1 MSKYLVTLQ
10 GDEPELGSW
19 LSRAFKF
26 KKPFIRPNFKPIK
39 PNFRP
44 IKPNLSGVKGI
55 LNNVSFNKLKKL
67 NLGQAAKGLSVI
79 GQTGNILK
87 NTLKLKN
94 PLTTF
99 YDKRLNKIKNES
111 IKIGAVTGNWDL
123 ASAYLNI
130 KNKQISGQRKRYLQN
145 LDRIGVGTAAAI
157 ATAGAAGLLGGG
169 AGAVGGSAM
178 GTSAGSLGGIAG
190 GLASSSGFL
199 GTITGGL
206 GAVSNLLQTGSQIQ
220 QLANQVQQF
229 NASQDTINQ
238 IDKQEQSNTMMELLQ
253 KPQETTLTESLEEK
267 PFGMTLTQYQQPQKP
282 QTQQS
287 DNTILYIGAGLIL
300 LLFLSKQKRGKK

>member
-19 LSRAFKF
+19 LSNAFKF
-26 KKPFIRPNFKPIK
+26 KKPFIRPNF
-39 PNFRP
+39 R
-44 IKPNLSGVKGI
+44 PNLSGVKVS

-67 NLGQAAKGLSVI
+67 NLGQAVKGLNLI
-79 GQTGNILK
+79 AQTKNI
-87 NTLKLKN
+87 LKLKN

-99 YDKRLNKIKNES
+99 YDKRLDKIKNES

-145 LDRIGVGTAAAI
+145 LDRIGAGTAVAI

-199 GTITGGL
+199 GSITGGL

-220 QLANQVQQF
+220 QLANQFQQF

-238 IDKQEQSNTMMELLQ
+238 IDKQEQLNTMMQLLQ

>member
-19 LSRAFKF
+19 LSRAFK
-26 KKPFIRPNFKPIK
+26 KPFIRPSFSGIK
-39 PNFRP
+39 A
-44 IKPNLSGVKGI
+44 S

-67 NLGQAAKGLSVI
+67 NLGQAVKGLNPI
-79 GQTGNILK
+79 GQAGILAK
-87 NTLKLKN
+87 TTLKLKN
-94 PLTTF
+94 PLTKF
-99 YDKRLNKIKNES
+99 YDKRLDKIKNES

-123 ASAYLNI
+123 AGAYLNI

-145 LDRIGVGTAAAI
+145 LDRIGVGTAVAI

-178 GTSAGSLGGIAG
+178 GTSAGSLGGTAG
-190 GLASSSGFL
+190 GLASASGSL
-199 GTITGGL
+199 GAITGGL
-206 GAVSNLLQTGSQIQ
+206 GAVSNLLQTGTQVQ
-220 QLANQVQQF
+220 QLANQFQQF
-229 NASQDTINQ
+229 NASQDAINQ
-238 IDKQEQSNTMMELLQ
+238 IDKQDQLNTMMQFLQ

-267 PFGMTLTQYQQPQKP
+267 PFGMTLTQYQQPQK
-282 QTQQS
+282 TQQT